1 VFTSHV
7 IHTAIDQNWDMKGLK
22 QVLVKI
28 LKSLEVNG
36 YDALITLLDAQ
47 IKNQNLQSSSCIK
60 AINSFVRN
68 PKKTINQDDL
78 ANSIS
83 TYETDFDFIQ
93 EDIAKYR
100 FQRIKYECFSV
111 LHPWAYDLEQV
122 DFKYILNNNINDKV
136 ISSLSTLSARVF
148 WLSHFKCQTSVSAD
162 DFFQALRESWE
173 ITKCASAY
181 EEHLPA
187 YLQSAARHD
196 YVYSISNN
204 AQEICDL
211 ISQVTSDN
219 SKFDTT
225 TTQVKTYDG
234 HFEGAPQIKQ
244 LPAGF
249 SQTA

>member
-1 VFTSHV
+1 
-7 IHTAIDQNWDMKGLK
+7 MKGLK

-28 LKSLEVNG
+28 LKSLEVNS

-83 TYETDFDFIQ
+83 TYATDFDFIQ

-162 DFFQALRESWE
+162 DFF
-173 ITKCASAY
+173 
-181 EEHLPA
+181 
-187 YLQSAARHD
+187 
-196 YVYSISNN
+196 
-204 AQEICDL
+204 
-211 ISQVTSDN
+211 
-219 SKFDTT
+219 
-225 TTQVKTYDG
+225 
-234 HFEGAPQIKQ
+234 
-244 LPAGF
+244 
-249 SQTA
+249 